1 MSSKRLRPHRAERA
15 RFPWILLDGA
25 APLAVG
31 AADAVHETPATMVS
45 ALHTAFGQH
54 HARAVHTK
62 GIVLEG
68 SFTPTASGRQLS
80 RASVFGGGTLPVT
93 ARFSD
98 FTRLPDIPDTAGE
111 ANPRGFA
118 TKFRFADG
126 SETDIVTHSFNGFP
140 TRTSDE
146 FAQLLRA
153 LGASGPDVPKPTA
166 LDRFLDIHPVAKT
179 FLTAQKPASMSYATL
194 TYYGVNAFAFVDG
207 QQRRSY
213 VRYRFVPKASEQF
226 LDAAGLRSKGPD
238 YLADEI
244 ASRVLTAPIEFDWY
258 AQVAGAGDVIDDPSV
273 AWPES
278 RRLVLLGTTTIRNA
292 AGDLA
297 QADKALLSL
306 PAKLR
311 AGIEVADPMVTM
323 RHQAY
328 PLSFAERQ

>member
-1 MSSKRLRPHRAERA
+1 
-15 RFPWILLDGA
+15 LLDGA
-25 APLAVG
+25 ARLAVG
-31 AADAVHETPATMVS
+31 AADAVHETPATMVG

-140 TRTSDE
+140 TRASDE
-146 FAQLLRA
+146 F
-153 LGASGPDVPKPTA
+153 
-166 LDRFLDIHPVAKT
+166 
-179 FLTAQKPASMSYATL
+179 ATL

-213 VRYRFVPKASEQF
+213 VRCRFVPKAGEQF
-226 LDAAGLRSKGPD
+226 LDAAGLRSKGRD

-244 ASRVLTAPIEFDWY
+244 ASRMLTAPFEFDWY
-258 AQVAGAGDVIDDPSV
+258 AQVAGPGDVIDDPSV
-273 AWPES
+273 ARPES
-278 RRLVLLGTTTIRNA
+278 RRLVMLGTIAIRTVA
-292 AGDLA
+292 RDPA
-297 QADKALLSL
+297 QADRALLFK
-306 PAKLR
+306 PADLQ

-323 RHQAY
+323 RHQSY